1 MTAFDHYAKALRFAF
16 KCTEKSRA
24 AKEYNLRRR
33 HRSQAEI
40 DWRLRGAKD
49 RVRLRIFKLHSRQ
62 LFKEIERLMD
72 ETMKN
77 EIFKQVSKF
86 INFKDVEL

>member
-16 KCTEKSRA
+16 EHTEKSRA
-24 AKEYNLRRR
+24 TKERNLRRR

-40 DWRLRGAKD
+40 DWRLRCAKD

-62 LFKEIERLMD
+62 LFKEVERMTD
-72 ETMKN
+72 EAMEN
-77 EIFKQVSKF
+77 EILKQLTSFK
-86 INFKDVEL
+86 ELM